1 MIKIQ
6 YQFNRTREL
15 RLLSHL
21 DQQRLFQRAF
31 RRGKMPVD
39 YSLGF
44 NPHPKMSFAL
54 AMSVGLTSDCEY
66 GDVVLTEEISC
77 HEFVERMNQ
86 VLPKGLEIVNARIC
100 KEGKTSLSASITKSD
115 YELIVKLEKPLSAEY
130 LATALK
136 TYLDAPIILIQK
148 RNKKGKLVEKD
159 IRPFIN
165 SLSIDLEKTSAEV
178 ATILMSL
185 TYIKQ
190 QCVKP
195 ELILTSINKEV
206 EVLFFIDPTIQIH
219 RKKLIL
225 EEKS

>member
-31 RRGKMPVD
+31 RRGDMPVE

-66 GDVVLTEEISC
+66 GDVVLSEGLSC
-77 HEFVERMNQ
+77 DDFVKRMNV
-86 VLPKGLEIVNARIC
+86 VLPKGLTVLNAKIC
-100 KEGKTSLSASITKSD
+100 GEGKTSLSASITKSQ
-115 YELIVKLEKPLSAEY
+115 YELVVKLTEPLSLNDLSNAFNTY
-130 LATALK
+130 LA
-136 TYLDAPIILIQK
+136 YPNILIQK

-159 IRPFIN
+159 IRPFID
-165 SLSIDLEKTSAEV
+165 SLSIISEETTDQL
-178 ATILMSL
+178 ATIDMSL
-185 TYIKQ
+185 CYIEQ
-190 QCVKP
+190 QSVKP
-195 ELILTSINKEV
+195 ELILASINAEV
-206 EVLFFIDPTIQIH
+206 EDLFIIDPTIQIH
-219 RKKLIL
+219 RKQLIL
-225 EEKS
+225 EEHS